1 MSKQQTQPEKQ
12 IIITTGLG
20 TEYEEKHFINLCD
33 AEELL
38 TIKNMMDDID
48 GDDDETIDIPIGV
61 ISSPT
66 MKKIISFCD
75 NNRDETETETN
86 PAETETNPAK
96 TETETNPVETE
107 TETNPAVT
115 ETETKEKNMV
125 RDNEITEKNKDFM
138 NIPLDELYD
147 LLVGS
152 NFLNY
157 PKLLKVCEKTI
168 AKLITNK
175 STTDIVSMFGVKGT
189 LCVK

>member
-1 MSKQQTQPEKQ
+1 MSKPQTHTEKQ

-20 TEYEEKHFINLCD
+20 TVEEEKHFINLCD
-33 AEELL
+33 VEELL
-38 TIKNMMDDID
+38 TIKNIMDDID
-48 GDDDETIDIPIGV
+48 GGDDETIDIPIGV

-66 MKKIISFCD
+66 MKKIISFCET
-75 NNRDETETETN
+75 NRDETETETDT
-86 PAETETNPAK
+86 AETESDTNEK
-96 TETETNPVETE
+96 KVE
-107 TETNPAVT
+107 
-115 ETETKEKNMV
+115 

-138 NIPLDELYD
+138 NITLDELYD
-147 LLVGS
+147 LLIGS

-175 STTDIVSMFGVKGT
+175 STTDIISMFGVKGT

>member
-1 MSKQQTQPEKQ
+1 MSKPQTQPEKQ

-20 TEYEEKHFINLCD
+20 TKYEEKHFINLCD
-33 AEELL
+33 VEELL
-38 TIKNMMDDID
+38 TIKNIMDDID

-66 MKKIISFCD
+66 MKKIISFCEA
-75 NNRDETETETN
+75 NPDETETETN
-86 PAETETNPAK
+86 P
-96 TETETNPVETE
+96 
-107 TETNPAVT
+107 T
-115 ETETKEKNMV
+115 ETETKEKKME

-147 LLVGS
+147 LLIGS

-175 STTDIVSMFGVKGT
+175 STTDIVSIFGEKGS

>member
-1 MSKQQTQPEKQ
+1 MSKPQTQPEKQ

-20 TEYEEKHFINLCD
+20 TKYEEKHFINLCY

-38 TIKNMMDDID
+38 TIKNIMDDID

-66 MKKIISFCD
+66 MKKIILFCEA
-75 NNRDETETETN
+75 NPDETETETN
-86 PAETETNPAK
+86 PTE
-96 TETETNPVETE
+96 
-107 TETNPAVT
+107 T
-115 ETETKEKNMV
+115 ETETKEKQME

-147 LLVGS
+147 LLIGS

-189 LCVK
+189 LSVK

>member
-1 MSKQQTQPEKQ
+1 MSLTQTEKQ

-20 TEYEEKHFINLCD
+20 TKYEEKHLINRCD
-33 AEELL
+33 AEVFL
-38 TIKNMMDDID
+38 TIKNTMDDINA
-48 GDDDETIDIPIGV
+48 DDDETIDIPIGV

-75 NNRDETETETN
+75 NNRDETETET
-86 PAETETNPAK
+86 ETETNTAQSESD
-96 TETETNPVETE
+96 TD
-107 TETNPAVT
+107 
-115 ETETKEKNMV
+115 EKKME
-125 RDNEITEKNKDFM
+125 RDNEIAEKNQAFM
-138 NIPLDELYD
+138 DIPLDELYD

>member
-1 MSKQQTQPEKQ
+1 MSKPQTQPEKQ

-20 TEYEEKHFINLCD
+20 TKYEEKHLINRCD
-33 AEELL
+33 AEVFL
-38 TIKNMMDDID
+38 TIKNTMDDINA
-48 GDDDETIDIPIGV
+48 DDDETIDIPIGV

-66 MKKIISFCD
+66 MKKIISFCE

-86 PAETETNPAK
+86 P
-96 TETETNPVETE
+96 
-107 TETNPAVT
+107 T
-115 ETETKEKNMV
+115 ETETKTKEKQME
-125 RDNEITEKNKDFM
+125 RDNEIAEKNQAFM
-138 NIPLDELYD
+138 DIPLDELYD

-175 STTDIVSMFGVKGT
+175 STTDIISMFGVKGT

>member
-1 MSKQQTQPEKQ
+1 MSKPQTQPEKQ

-20 TEYEEKHFINLCD
+20 TKYEEKHFINLCD
-33 AEELL
+33 VEELL
-38 TIKNMMDDID
+38 TIKNIMDDID

-66 MKKIISFCD
+66 MKKIISFCE

-86 PAETETNPAK
+86 PAE
-96 TETETNPVETE
+96 
-107 TETNPAVT
+107 T

-125 RDNEITEKNKDFM
+125 RDNEITEKNKAFM
-138 NIPLDELYD
+138 DIPLDELYD
-147 LLVGS
+147 LLIGS

-157 PKLLKVCEKTI
+157 PKLLKVCENTI

>member
-1 MSKQQTQPEKQ
+1 MSQTSKTQTEKQ

-20 TEYEEKHFINLCD
+20 TKYEEKHLINISY

-38 TIKNMMDDID
+38 TIKNIMDDID

-61 ISSPT
+61 ISSLT
-66 MKKIISFCD
+66 MKKIISFC
-75 NNRDETETETN
+75 E
-86 PAETETNPAK
+86 A
-96 TETETNPVETE
+96 NPVETE
-107 TETNPAVT
+107 TET
-115 ETETKEKNMV
+115 KEKKME

-147 LLVGS
+147 LLIGS

>member
-1 MSKQQTQPEKQ
+1 MSKPQTQPEKQ

-20 TEYEEKHFINLCD
+20 TKYEEKHFINLCY

-38 TIKNMMDDID
+38 TIKNIMDDID
-48 GDDDETIDIPIGV
+48 GDDDEIIDIPIGV
-61 ISSPT
+61 ISSLT
-66 MKKIISFCD
+66 MKKIISFC
-75 NNRDETETETN
+75 E
-86 PAETETNPAK
+86 A
-96 TETETNPVETE
+96 NPVETE
-107 TETNPAVT
+107 TETDTNPAVT

-138 NIPLDELYD
+138 NITLDELYD

>member
-1 MSKQQTQPEKQ
+1 MSRTQPETETQ

-20 TEYEEKHFINLCD
+20 TVDEDKHFINICY

-38 TIKNMMDDID
+38 TIKNIMDDID

-66 MKKIISFCD
+66 MKKIISFCE

-86 PAETETNPAK
+86 P
-96 TETETNPVETE
+96 
-107 TETNPAVT
+107 T
-115 ETETKEKNMV
+115 ETETKTKEKQME
-125 RDNEITEKNKDFM
+125 RDNEIAEKNQAFM
-138 NIPLDELYD
+138 DIPLDELYD

-168 AKLITNK
+168 SKLITNK

>member
-1 MSKQQTQPEKQ
+1 MSQPQTEKQ

-20 TEYEEKHFINLCD
+20 TVEEEKHVINLCD

-38 TIKNMMDDID
+38 TIKNIMDDID

-61 ISSPT
+61 ISSST
-66 MKKIISFCD
+66 MKKIISFCE
-75 NNRDETETETN
+75 NNPTETETETETN
-86 PAETETNPAK
+86 TAQTESDTN
-96 TETETNPVETE
+96 
-107 TETNPAVT
+107 
-115 ETETKEKNMV
+115 EKKME
-125 RDNEITEKNKDFM
+125 RDNEIAEKNQAFM
-138 NIPLDELYD
+138 DIPLDELYD
-147 LLVGS
+147 LLIGS

>member
-1 MSKQQTQPEKQ
+1 MSKPQTQPEKQ

-20 TEYEEKHFINLCD
+20 TKYEEKHLINRCD
-33 AEELL
+33 AEVFL
-38 TIKNMMDDID
+38 TIKNTMDDINA
-48 GDDDETIDIPIGV
+48 DDDETIDIPIGV

-66 MKKIISFCD
+66 MKKIISFCEA
-75 NNRDETETETN
+75 NPDETETETN
-86 PAETETNPAK
+86 PTE
-96 TETETNPVETE
+96 
-107 TETNPAVT
+107 T
-115 ETETKEKNMV
+115 ETETKEKKME

-147 LLVGS
+147 LLIGS

>member
-1 MSKQQTQPEKQ
+1 MSQPQTEKQ

-20 TEYEEKHFINLCD
+20 TVEEEKHVVNLCD

-38 TIKNMMDDID
+38 TIKNIMDDID

-66 MKKIISFCD
+66 MKKIISFCEA
-75 NNRDETETETN
+75 NPDETETETN
-86 PAETETNPAK
+86 PTE
-96 TETETNPVETE
+96 
-107 TETNPAVT
+107 T
-115 ETETKEKNMV
+115 ETETKEKKVV

-138 NIPLDELYD
+138 DIPLDELFD
-147 LLVGS
+147 LLIGS

>member
-1 MSKQQTQPEKQ
+1 MSQPQPEKQ

-20 TEYEEKHFINLCD
+20 TVEEEKHVINLCD

-38 TIKNMMDDID
+38 TIKNIMDDID

-61 ISSPT
+61 ISSST
-66 MKKIISFCD
+66 MKKIISFC
-75 NNRDETETETN
+75 E
-86 PAETETNPAK
+86 A
-96 TETETNPVETE
+96 NPVETE

-115 ETETKEKNMV
+115 ETETETKEKKME
-125 RDNEITEKNKDFM
+125 RDNEIAEKNQAFM
-138 NIPLDELYD
+138 DIPLDELYD
-147 LLVGS
+147 LLIGS

-175 STTDIVSMFGVKGT
+175 STTDIVSIFGVKGK
-189 LCVK
+189 LCEK